1 MIKMEEKVFGFDES
15 MQLFLK
21 HLEQQHYSSETS
33 SGYKKDL
40 ECFRRFMAKKMGE
53 QDFPLDIVRKEE
65 LLAFMDDGRARGNST
80 STIGRRISTMKSFY
94 KFLFYELDFPEDVAS
109 RIRVPK
115 EHVPLGNIL
124 TEGEVKRLLS
134 AAQLLRPEYALLFSV
149 LYYTGSHLTPVRLIE
164 RSHVNLEE
172 GVIYF
177 PEIKG
182 GKELYLPLHEQLKEQ
197 FEHYFSIYLTDENPY
212 VFPSKRCPNQPLSAS
227 DVRNKLRA
235 AASHA
240 GLNYSITPQTLRRCR
255 AMHLTNRNVPQQAI
269 ASILGHSD
277 LRSTMKY
284 QRQVP
289 GDLRGLL
296 NML

>member
-1 MIKMEEKVFGFDES
+1 MDERILGFDEG

-21 HLEQQHYSSETS
+21 HLEQQGYSSETS

-40 ECFRRFMAKKMGE
+40 ECFRRFMMKRIGKS
-53 QDFPLDIVRKEE
+53 DFPLDIVRQEE
-65 LLAFMDDGRARGNST
+65 LLEFMDDGRARGNST

-94 KFLFYELDFPEDVAS
+94 KFLFYELDFPVDVAA

-115 EHVPLGNIL
+115 EHIPLGNIL

-134 AAQLLRPEYALLFSV
+134 ASLLLDPAYSLLFSV
-149 LYYTGSHLTPVRLIE
+149 LYYTGSHLTPVRLLE
-164 RSHVNLEE
+164 KSHVNLEK
-172 GVIYF
+172 GIIYF

-182 GKELYLPLHEQLKEQ
+182 GKELSLPLHEQLKEQ
-197 FEHYFSIYLTDENPY
+197 FERYFSSHLTDENPY
-212 VFPSKRCPNQPLSAS
+212 VFPSKRCANQPLSAS
-227 DVRNKLRA
+227 DIRNKLQA
-235 AASHA
+235 ATSHA
-240 GLNYSITPQTLRRCR
+240 GLNCSITPQTLRRCR
-255 AMHLTNRNVPQQAI
+255 AMHLTSRNVPQQTI

-284 QRQVP
+284 QSQAP